1 MKSILKQ
8 SMIVIFS
15 VLLFFN
21 CSKDEIKTVETAAE
35 VETANSSNLPLFNQ
49 MQSNEKEAEK
59 VRTKIRQFRERLKTV
74 ADGNALDK
82 NGGTLTIED
91 AIWNIE
97 AVLNA
102 TYAAADMPF
111 EKLAIQ
117 TSNIVIPTENGY
129 ISDMEAFNAVTAA
142 SAKLAEHY
150 NAITSTY
157 KHPIVIDVE
166 LEATAN
172 DEITISMKSIIT
184 EEPPTTTI
192 TPVGGCNIFNNTNDY
207 WYWGWDQGR
216 CNGLSG
222 GQGLDAADV
231 LATQLNAR
239 IPDPVNTLYFTN
251 VTTTTLDYSNYPNP
265 NDITPNN
272 DYRDYL
278 MFQCHLNT
286 EPQYGCLSP
295 DDMRFY
301 YCSMYDV
308 INQEVPVGKSFISI
322 DLQDEQ
328 FVFGQSSALFHLGY
342 LHFGTAVLCPC
353 PPCPPGTPTLLCPQC
368 C

>member
-1 MKSILKQ
+1 
-8 SMIVIFS
+8 MIVIFS

-21 CSKDEIKTVETAAE
+21 CSKDEIKTVETKAA
-35 VETANSSNLPLFNQ
+35 VETANPSDLPLFNQ
-49 MQSNEKEAEK
+49 MQTNEKEAEK
-59 VRTKIRQFRERLKTV
+59 VRTKIRQFRERLKTA

-82 NGGTLTIED
+82 NGGTLTIDE

-102 TYAAADMPF
+102 TYANAAMPF
-111 EKLAIQ
+111 EKLAVQ
-117 TSNIVIPTENGY
+117 TSNIVIPTANGY
-129 ISDMEAFNAVTAA
+129 VSDMEAFNAVTAA
-142 SAKLAEHY
+142 STKLAEHY

-184 EEPPTTTI
+184 EEPPTTI

-207 WYWGWDQGR
+207 WSWGWDQGR

-251 VTTTTLDYSNYPNP
+251 VTTTALEPSNYPNP
-265 NDITPNN
+265 NNSTSND

-278 MFQCHLNT
+278 MYYCHINSLS
-286 EPQYGCLSP
+286 EYGCLSP

-308 INQEVPVGKSFISI
+308 INQEIPANQSFISI
-322 DLQDEQ
+322 QMWDD
-328 FVFGQSSALFHLGY
+328 FLGSGGNY
-342 LHFGTAVLCPC
+342 PLMHRGVLHFGTAILCPC
-353 PPCPPGTPTLLCPQC
+353 APCPPGTPTLLCPQC

>member
-1 MKSILKQ
+1 MENILKQ
-8 SMIVIFS
+8 LMVVMFS
-15 VLLFFN
+15 VLLFLN
-21 CSKDEIKTVETAAE
+21 CSKDELKTVETA
-35 VETANSSNLPLFNQ
+35 NLSEKPLFNQ
-49 MQSNEKEAEK
+49 MQPNEKEAEK

-82 NGGTLTIED
+82 NGGTLTIEE

-102 TYAAADMPF
+102 TYANAAMPF
-111 EKLAIQ
+111 EKLAVQ
-117 TSNIVIPTENGY
+117 TSNIVIPTANGY
-129 ISDMEAFNAVTAA
+129 VSDMEAFNAVTAA

-172 DEITISMKSIIT
+172 NEITISMKSIIT
-184 EEPPTTTI
+184 EEPPTTI

-207 WYWGWDQGR
+207 WSWGWDQGR

-231 LATQLNAR
+231 LETQLNAR

-251 VTTTTLDYSNYPNP
+251 VTTLPTLYAHQYLNP
-265 NDITPNN
+265 NDLVLYDNN
-272 DYRDYL
+272 RDYL
-278 MFQCHLNT
+278 MFHCSGSNALN
-286 EPQYGCLSP
+286 QYGCITPS
-295 DDMRFY
+295 DMNYY

-308 INQEVPVGKSFISI
+308 INQVMPINHSFISI
-322 DLQDEQ
+322 EVWDD
-328 FVFGQSSALFHLGY
+328 FVGNMYEHHSRITTGEPYF
-342 LHFGTAVLCPC
+342 CPC

>member
-1 MKSILKQ
+1 
-8 SMIVIFS
+8 MIVLFS
-15 VLLFFN
+15 VLLFFSCAKEELTTIETN
-21 CSKDEIKTVETAAE
+21 VETQ
-35 VETANSSNLPLFNQ
+35 TANQSNLPLFNQ
-49 MQSNEKEAEK
+49 MQTNETEAEK
-59 VRTKIRQFRERLKTV
+59 VRSKIRQFRERLKAA
-74 ADGNALDK
+74 ADGNVLDK
-82 NGGTLTIED
+82 NAGTLTIEE

-102 TYAAADMPF
+102 TYADADVPF

-117 TSNIVIPTENGY
+117 TSNIVIPTANGY
-129 ISDMEAFNAVTAA
+129 VSDMEAFNAVTAA

-150 NAITSTY
+150 NAIASTY

-184 EEPPTTTI
+184 EEPPTTI

-207 WYWGWDQGR
+207 WSWGWDQGR
-216 CNGLSG
+216 CNNLSG
-222 GQGLDAADV
+222 GQGIDAADV

-239 IPDPVNTLYFTN
+239 IPNPVNTLYFTG
-251 VTTTTLDYSNYPNP
+251 VTTTALEPGNYPNP
-265 NDITPNN
+265 NNATAND
-272 DYRDYL
+272 DYRDFL
-278 MFQCHLNT
+278 MFYCHINT
-286 EPQYGCLSP
+286 LSQFGCLSP

-308 INQEVPVGKSFISI
+308 INQEIPAGESFISI
-322 DLQDEQ
+322 DMWDDYGLSTGNYPLMHRGE
-328 FVFGQSSALFHLGY
+328 LT
-342 LHFGTAVLCPC
+342 FGTAILCPC